1 MTVLRIILGDQCRR
15 DVAALR
21 DLDPARDRVLSM
33 EVAEEADQ
41 VRHHRQ
47 KISFL
52 FSVMRHFNAAL
63 RARGVQAEHV
73 ALDDPDNTGSFTGE
87 VLRAV
92 RRHRPERIVVTF
104 PGEWRVL
111 EMIRGWEEAAG
122 IPVEIREDDRFL
134 CTRAEFARWAKGRQQ
149 LRMEFFYREM
159 RRRHAIL
166 MEPDGTPTGGAWN
179 FDPENRRSLPRGL
192 EPPAPSSFPPDATTK
207 AVLDLVARK
216 FPDRFGG
223 LESFNWP
230 VTAKDAA
237 RALES
242 FLEQKL
248 PQFGDYQDAMA
259 VGQPVLFHSLLS
271 VPLNAGLL
279 DPLEI
284 CQAAEAEYRAGRA
297 PLNAVEGFIRQILG
311 WREYV
316 RGVYWLRMPHYATT
330 NALEAERPLPD
341 FYWTADTPMRCVSET
356 VAQTRDH
363 AHAHHIQRLM
373 VTGNFAL
380 LAGIAPEAINE
391 WYLAVYADAYEWVQ
405 LPNTHGMAVF
415 ADGGMLGSKPY
426 AASGAY
432 INRMSDYCRHCAY
445 DVKAQTGDD
454 ACPFN
459 FLYWDFIARHA
470 KRLSGN
476 ARMSL
481 PLRNMEKMDAT
492 KLQQMRRQAKH
503 YLDEI
508 TPTPKNAYK

>member
-1 MTVLRIILGDQCRR
+1 MTALRIILGDQCSRSI
-15 DVAALR
+15 AALR
-21 DLDPARDRVLSM
+21 DLDTAADVVLSM
-33 EVAEEADQ
+33 EVAEEAEA

-47 KISFL
+47 KIAFL
-52 FSVMRHFNAAL
+52 FSAMRHFSAAL
-63 RARGVQAEHV
+63 RARGIAAEHIT
-73 ALDDPDNTGSFTGE
+73 LDDPDNSGSFTGE

-92 RRHRPERIVVTF
+92 RRHRPGRIVVTF

-111 EMIRGWEEAAG
+111 EMIRGWEAAAG

-159 RRRHAIL
+159 RRRHGIL

-179 FDPENRRSLPRGL
+179 FDPENRKALPRGL
-192 EPPAPSSFPPDATTK
+192 VPPPPPAFPPDATTE
-207 AVLDLVARK
+207 AVLELVRQR
-216 FPDRFGG
+216 FPTRFGG
-223 LESFNWP
+223 LDSFGWP
-230 VTAKDAA
+230 VTARDAA
-237 RALES
+237 RALQAFMAER
-242 FLEQKL
+242 L
-248 PQFGDYQDAMA
+248 PRFGDYQDAMA
-259 VGQPVLFHSLLS
+259 IGQPVLFHSLLS

-316 RGVYWLRMPHYATT
+316 RGLYWLRMPHYATG
-330 NALEAERPLPD
+330 NALATERPLPD
-341 FYWTADTPMRCVSET
+341 FYWTAETPMRCVREAT
-356 VAQTRDH
+356 EQTRDH

-380 LAGIAPEAINE
+380 LAGIAPAAINE
-391 WYLAVYADAYEWVQ
+391 WYLAAYADAYEWVQ
-405 LPNTHGMAVF
+405 LPNTQGMAVF
-415 ADGGMLGSKPY
+415 ADGGMMGSKPY

-445 DVKAQTGDD
+445 DVKAQTGKD

-470 KRLSGN
+470 ERWAGN

-481 PLRNMEKMDAT
+481 PLRNLEKMDAA
-492 KLQQMRRQAKH
+492 KLEQMRRQARDF
-503 YLDEI
+503 LGALR
-508 TPTPKNAYK
+508 PTPRDAYK